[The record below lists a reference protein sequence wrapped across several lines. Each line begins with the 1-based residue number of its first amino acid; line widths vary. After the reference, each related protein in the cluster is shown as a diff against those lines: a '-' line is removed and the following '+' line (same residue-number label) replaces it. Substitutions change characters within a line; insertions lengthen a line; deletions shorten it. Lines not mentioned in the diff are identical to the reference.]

1 MYDFGSFLCRTLQ
14 HLKKTGGLKLDLKIH
29 FWGLEKGYIHS
40 WRQSDRTHTRKERS
54 VWMCGAFTS
63 YWKFGDIASAGFIFC
78 EWWKPRARVRS
89 QILIG
94 DSPSPPPPAP
104 GVRMRWP
111 RRQLIMQPA
120 QKGQIITARVCV
132 CILLFSVRA
141 TGRRCEER
149 RCTDTSPEATASKP
163 KNIFINQSAHQHRE
177 SADGVFEFM
186 NDDA

>member
-1 MYDFGSFLCRTLQ
+1 
-14 HLKKTGGLKLDLKIH
+14 
-29 FWGLEKGYIHS
+29 
-40 WRQSDRTHTRKERS
+40 
-54 VWMCGAFTS
+54 
-63 YWKFGDIASAGFIFC
+63 
-78 EWWKPRARVRS
+78 
-89 QILIG
+89 
-94 DSPSPPPPAP
+94 
-104 GVRMRWP
+104 MRWP

-120 QKGQIITARVCV
+120 QKGQIITARVSV
-132 CILLFSVRA
+132 FSVRA